1 MQAFMIAPSDMLLG
15 SVVFPGKILNGVVST
30 PQLKLITWLALL
42 FSTFALVT
50 GQFKRSYVKP

>member
-1 MQAFMIAPSDMLLG
+1 MG
-15 SVVFPGKILNGVVST
+15 VVKHAQIIPLNGVVST
-30 PQLKLITWLALL
+30 PQLKLMTWLALV